1 MMLFRRCCTA
11 LLAAAA
17 ASCAGN
23 GDGLNQCQR
32 LYFIQL
38 HGFL

>member
-1 MMLFRRCCTA
+1 MLSRRCCTA

-23 GDGLNQCQR
+23 GDGFGQQRR
-32 LYFIQL
+32 LYFVDL
-38 HGFL
+38 HGFF